1 MTMKSFSEISIPP
14 AVIDRTTWTPLLE
27 LSAREVF
34 DIMLCTKLRSFDSPA
49 NIDEGAFTAL
59 VGLAGS
65 LRGVLSIRCHEQA
78 ARMMASKMLGMPVE
92 EVDNDS
98 WDALGEIANMIAGN
112 FKGKLSGVGN
122 RCMLSVPTIITGTDY
137 ETRSITAGNRIE
149 VIFDF
154 EQRPLWV
161 TLELNEQA
169 SATS

>member
-1 MTMKSFSEISIPP
+1 MTMTPFSESPLAT
-14 AVIDRTTWTPLLE
+14 AVFDRATWTPLLE

-34 DIMLCTKLRSFDSPA
+34 DIMLCTKLNACGATGA
-49 NIDEGAFTAL
+49 NHGEFTAL

-65 LRGVLSIRCHEQA
+65 LCGVLSIRCTNQA
-78 ARMMASKMLGMPVE
+78 ARIMASKMLGMPPE

-122 RCMLSVPTIITGTDY
+122 HCMLSVPTIIVGTDY
-137 ETRSITAGNRIE
+137 ETRSVTGGNMIE

-154 EQRPLWV
+154 EQKPLWV
-161 TLELNEQA
+161 TLELQH
-169 SATS
+169 